1 MVLNADLA
9 VEDYT
14 ARQFRELD
22 PDRLLERA
30 MASRPSGNYRY
41 IGASAGQNG
50 GVPAGAT
57 GRDRVLFDGHPAA
70 QGAPLSDGEWTPQ
83 PYPGFAVIS
92 TVDENP
98 GNEQLPDALK
108 RIQTGLLEQC
118 PWEGAL
124 YPLPATSF
132 HQTVANTLSE
142 ERFLRHIVRPG
153 LEPVYSDIVAAVF
166 ARMAVQPE
174 RELPMRL
181 IGLSIFG
188 TALGLLGVFDNEAD
202 YGRVFNF
209 RSAFYSDPGLQ
220 ALDVRMTR
228 PFIGHITLA
237 YIEADLTT
245 RQREEL
251 AAAVHNINRS
261 LGDAMPAFNLSLTGL
276 RRYHHLSAFLREDDY
291 PRYHL

>member
-1 MVLNADLA
+1 MVLIADLSL
-9 VEDYT
+9 EDYT
-14 ARQFRELD
+14 ARQLRELG

-30 MASRPSGNYRY
+30 MGSRPSGNYRF
-41 IGASAGQNG
+41 IGASADG
-50 GVPAGAT
+50 GRRGDVA
-57 GRDRVLFDGHPAA
+57 
-70 QGAPLSDGEWTPQ
+70 SWEPQ

-92 TVDENP
+92 MVEDNP
-98 GNEQLPDALK
+98 GNEALPDALQA
-108 RIQTGLLEQC
+108 IQASLLDLC

-124 YPLPATSF
+124 YPLPAASF

-142 ERFLRHIVRPG
+142 DRFLTHIVRPG
-153 LEPVYSDIVAAVF
+153 LERVYPDLIATLF
-166 ARMAVQPE
+166 EKMPVQPV
-174 RELPMRL
+174 RTLPMRL

-202 YGRVFNF
+202 YCRILNF
-209 RSAFYSDPGLQ
+209 RSAFYSNTGLQ
-220 ALDVRMTR
+220 ALDIRMTR

-261 LGDAMPAFNLSLTGL
+261 LGDALPAFNLSLTGL

-291 PRYHL
+291 PQYHL